1 MSSPSWPCS
10 LHPRSTWAPLID
22 SKRRC
27 LQHSQHMSMDHPG
40 LWNRYQEEATQ
51 GWQHHSASEAE
62 QRHSSSSPHQR
73 HPPWSPAAEHEAQ
86 LPARARQPLL
96 VHGKKSFKITLSS
109 WLAAAAAALR
119 VTGPTGSFVPA
130 CRHNST

>member
-1 MSSPSWPCS
+1 
-10 LHPRSTWAPLID
+10 
-22 SKRRC
+22 
-27 LQHSQHMSMDHPG
+27 MDHPG

-86 LPARARQPLL
+86 LPARAGQALL
-96 VHGKKSFKITLSS
+96 VRLEEVKNYPELLVGSS
-109 WLAAAAAALR
+109 CCSSSGDRPYWELCPCL
-119 VTGPTGSFVPA
+119 
-130 CRHNST
+130 